1 MSPAS
6 CDNALCRS
14 IHKEHPPAH
23 AARSQGT
30 RLQKGDS
37 CSGIRTVQ
45 EGEKQFDINHCREPN
60 FQVFGLHDHP
70 RRTTWTV
77 PKPLQWKKVCFLPLQ
92 IKNSINPLFFFIF
105 SLNTWNT
112 KRYLYNL
119 WCYHYTHT
127 YSSSLLW
134 MSTAECQGTENK
146 QTRIK
151 LGEWRES
158 RSWSI
163 LCILHCQEK
172 WF

>member
-1 MSPAS
+1 MHCADPY
-6 CDNALCRS
+6 
-14 IHKEHPPAH
+14 
-23 AARSQGT
+23 T
-30 RLQKGDS
+30 RNTHLHTLLAPRERG
-37 CSGIRTVQ
+37 
-45 EGEKQFDINHCREPN
+45 CREEIPALASGQCRRERSTLISITAEN
-60 FQVFGLHDHP
+60 PISRSLELHNHP

-92 IKNSINPLFFFIF
+92 IKNSINPLFFLF
-105 SLNTWNT
+105 SHWIHETQKGIYIICDAIT
-112 KRYLYNL
+112 T
-119 WCYHYTHT
+119 HTHT

-134 MSTAECQGTENK
+134 MSTAEYQGTENK

-163 LCILHCQEK
+163 LCILHCQEN